1 MEISNTILDSL
12 NVYGVDGVA
21 ESAAVSNINGFT
33 GYVTPWSYVP
43 VADYQSQ
50 INELRKELYALSK
63 DLQTLSRRVD
73 DLWQS
78 KNVEDLL

>member
-12 NVYGVDGVA
+12 NVYSTYGGA

-33 GYVTPWSYVP
+33 ECVTPWSYVP
-43 VADYQSQ
+43 VTDYQSQ